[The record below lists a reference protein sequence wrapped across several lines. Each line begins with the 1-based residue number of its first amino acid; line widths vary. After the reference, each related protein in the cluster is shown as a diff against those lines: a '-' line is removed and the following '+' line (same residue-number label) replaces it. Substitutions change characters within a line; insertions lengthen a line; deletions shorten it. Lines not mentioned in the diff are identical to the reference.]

1 MSQKLATT
9 TQMDVDVLWRD
20 RQADGH
26 ARQWSPTATV
36 AFTLVFNLA
45 AWSLIVGGIFAAF

>member
-45 AWSLIVGGIFAAF
+45 AWSLIVGGFFAAF

>member
-9 TQMDVDVLWRD
+9 TRMDVDVPWRVG
-20 RQADGH
+20 QAT
-26 ARQWSPTATV
+26 RKWSPTVTV
-36 AFTLVFNLA
+36 AFVLVFNLA

>member
-9 TQMDVDVLWRD
+9 AQMDVDVLWQE
-20 RQADGH
+20 RQADGP

-36 AFTLVFNLA
+36 AFVLVFNLA
-45 AWSLIVGGIFAAF
+45 AWSLIVGGFFAAF